1 MNNREPRILAL
12 CAGYGG
18 LELAIQSLIGGNV
31 VAFAEKDPYAARV
44 FTSHNPEVPNLGDI
58 TETDW
63 HDVRERYGPDVI
75 GAGFPC
81 TDISN
86 AGPRTGI
93 SGERSGI
100 WKNVAEAVGVI
111 RPRLVFLENVSA
123 IRSRGLDVVAQDLAS
138 VGYDLRWTCVR
149 ASDVGATHT
158 RSRWFGLGK
167 PAADT
172 DHVGRDRGCRG
183 FGQAC
188 GWAEPQDSSNAAPD
202 PHLTGREVGGVE
214 SDRDQCQATE

>member
-1 MNNREPRILAL
+1 MSEPRILAL

-18 LELAIQSLIGGNV
+18 LEMAIQSLIGGET
-31 VAFAEKDPYAARV
+31 VAFAEKDEYAARV
-44 FTSHNPEVPNLGDI
+44 FSQHNPGVPNIGDI
-58 TETDW
+58 TAVDW
-63 HDVRERYGPDVI
+63 SEVRDRHRPDII

-100 WKNVAEAVGVI
+100 WKNIAEAVGVI

-123 IRSRGLDVVAQDLAS
+123 IRSRGLDVVAGDLAR

-149 ASDVGATHT
+149 ASDVGAPHL
-158 RSRWFGLGK
+158 RSRWFGLGR
-167 PAADT
+167 PVAEDT
-172 DHVGRDRGCRG
+172 DVAARD
-183 FGQAC
+183 
-188 GWAEPQDSSNAAPD
+188 
-202 PHLTGREVGGVE
+202 
-214 SDRDQCQATE
+214 